1 MNDNDSEKHR
11 FYNSDFYNYTPY
23 KKGWSLLST
32 QEFKV
37 SAAALGNDYLSIYI
51 KL

>member
-1 MNDNDSEKHR
+1 MIRIFSIIPHV
-11 FYNSDFYNYTPY
+11 